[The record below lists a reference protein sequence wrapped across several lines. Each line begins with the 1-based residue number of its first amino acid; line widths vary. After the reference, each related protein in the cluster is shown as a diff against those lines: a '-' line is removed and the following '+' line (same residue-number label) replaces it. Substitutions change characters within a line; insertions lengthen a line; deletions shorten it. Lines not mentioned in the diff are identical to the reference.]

1 MKSPVKRIGSVRRAF
16 AAGCLVAAVGVAQA
30 VDLPWVYEN
39 VDRPVSPVVESGYA
53 VLGSRFVTEW
63 LLDAQA
69 SEGARIVSFPATG
82 IILLVR

>member
-1 MKSPVKRIGSVRRAF
+1 MTSPVKRIGSVRRAF

-39 VDRPVSPVVESGYA
+39 VDRPASTVENGYA

-69 SEGARIVSFPATG
+69 SEGGRLVSLPPTG
-82 IILLVR
+82 MILFLR